1 MSTYGLSQPAP
12 FDASSARA
20 SNAWQTWKTAFEY
33 YLLASQVSDDKV
45 KRAILLHC
53 VGPSVQQLF
62 ATLDGTGSTYAS
74 ALRALTS
81 YFEPQRNVVFERHL
95 FRQCSQHS
103 GESTDDYCFR
113 LRTLVASC
121 EYGDQTDDHIRD
133 QFLDQCSSKSL
144 RRRLLREQ
152 NLKLSDLLSIARAA
166 EAADNQASSMEMSN
180 SPSFSVNDVR
190 ARQHPH
196 PPPAGESQHFSS
208 QRSFP
213 PPRRGNPREE
223 GGNHGYDNQNP
234 SQQALRCTNCGL
246 NGHRARD
253 PSCLAQGQQ
262 CRQCQIIGHFS
273 RVCRSSAL
281 HTVAVDRIHSGIPDE
296 RSMNVPRDDDETVF
310 TVGGLETPTRVDIV
324 DIGVDML
331 IDTGSSVNIID
342 SSTYNW
348 MRGRTSS
355 NDIRLAPSY
364 ARLFPYGVKT
374 PLPVRGEFHAPISC
388 STGAST
394 TARFIVVEGNSGS
407 ILGKATAIVLRL
419 VKLENTQ
426 PPAHRENDISS
437 APLPNEA
444 HQEASRNYNAKK
456 GKKRRQRRQSRDI
469 NCGDRV
475 IVKKISDRFSPRFD
489 PSPWFVV
496 GKKGGSVKIKRGNQT
511 TTRYMSQVKKFPIA

>member
-253 PSCLAQGQQ
+253 PSCPAQGQQ

-281 HTVAVDRIHSGIPDE
+281 HTVAVADF
-296 RSMNVPRDDDETVF
+296 V
-310 TVGGLETPTRVDIV
+310 
-324 DIGVDML
+324 
-331 IDTGSSVNIID
+331 
-342 SSTYNW
+342 
-348 MRGRTSS
+348 
-355 NDIRLAPSY
+355 
-364 ARLFPYGVKT
+364 
-374 PLPVRGEFHAPISC
+374 
-388 STGAST
+388 
-394 TARFIVVEGNSGS
+394 
-407 ILGKATAIVLRL
+407 
-419 VKLENTQ
+419 VKL
-426 PPAHRENDISS
+426 
-437 APLPNEA
+437 L
-444 HQEASRNYNAKK
+444 
-456 GKKRRQRRQSRDI
+456 
-469 NCGDRV
+469 
-475 IVKKISDRFSPRFD
+475 
-489 PSPWFVV
+489 
-496 GKKGGSVKIKRGNQT
+496 
-511 TTRYMSQVKKFPIA
+511 

>member
-1 MSTYGLSQPAP
+1 M
-12 FDASSARA
+12 
-20 SNAWQTWKTAFEY
+20 
-33 YLLASQVSDDKV
+33 
-45 KRAILLHC
+45 
-53 VGPSVQQLF
+53 
-62 ATLDGTGSTYAS
+62 
-74 ALRALTS
+74 
-81 YFEPQRNVVFERHL
+81 

-103 GESTDDYCFR
+103 GESTDDYYFR

-121 EYGDQTDDHIRD
+121 EYGNQTDDHIRD

-152 NLKLSDLLSIARAA
+152 NLKLSDLLLIARAT

-196 PPPAGESQHFSS
+196 PPPAGESQHFDS

-253 PSCLAQGQQ
+253 PSCPAQGQQ
-262 CRQCQIIGHFS
+262 CRQCQMIGHFS

-281 HTVAVDRIHSGIPDE
+281 HTVAVDQTFHSGIPDD

-310 TVGGLETPTRVDIV
+310 TVGGSETPTRVDIV

-374 PLPVRGEFHAPISC
+374 PLPVMGEFHAPISC

-394 TARFIVVEGNSGS
+394 TARFIVVKGNSGS
-407 ILGKATAIVLRL
+407 ILGKTTAIVLRL
-419 VKLENTQ
+419 VKLEDTRVAHMDTQ
-426 PPAHRENDISS
+426 PPADRENDVRS
-437 APLPNEA
+437 ATTPSKA
-444 HQEASRNYNAKK
+444 HQEASRNDRVYYKTMQVYRY

-469 NCGDRV
+469 SCGDHV
-475 IVKKISDRFSPRFD
+475 IVQRKSDKFAPHFD
-489 PSPWFVV
+489 PSPWVV
-496 GKKGGSVKIKRGNQT
+496 IGKKGGSVKIKRGNQT
-511 TTRYMSQVKKFPIA
+511 TMRYMSQVRTIPIA